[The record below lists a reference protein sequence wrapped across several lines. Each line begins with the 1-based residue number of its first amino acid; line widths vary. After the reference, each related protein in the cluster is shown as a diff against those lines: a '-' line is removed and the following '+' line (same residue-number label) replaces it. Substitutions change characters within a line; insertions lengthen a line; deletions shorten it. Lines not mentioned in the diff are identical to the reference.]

1 MKKIIFDVEC
11 LPNCFIANLLNVD
24 TRNKVTLEISERKND
39 TDKFVKIFNKN
50 DRVFITY
57 NGIDYDGVLINFILM
72 NSNLFWEKLV
82 AELKRISDEI
92 INEKKYFF
100 KYRHDNFFNQIDLL
114 RMLFSKEL
122 RVGLKEMQ
130 VSMFYPNVLE
140 MNLDWNKPIAV
151 DKIDDLIYYCWNDV
165 DSTEW
170 IYMRSLD
177 ALSLRQDIE
186 KEFGLNCYSQDGMT
200 LGVNILAKEYCDET
214 GLTLADLKEFGTP
227 RESMDLKDIILPWI
241 EFSTPELQT
250 FLNDLK
256 TKTIVNTKG
265 DLAFEVEFDGMK
277 YGIGTGGIHS
287 RNKPTIYITNDE
299 YDLVDGDVD
308 LTQWVN

>member
-1 MKKIIFDVEC
+1 
-11 LPNCFIANLLNVD
+11 
-24 TRNKVTLEISERKND
+24 
-39 TDKFVKIFNKN
+39 
-50 DRVFITY
+50 
-57 NGIDYDGVLINFILM
+57 M
-72 NSNLFWEKLV
+72 NSSLSWDKLTL
-82 AELKRISDEI
+82 ELKRISDEI

-100 KYRHDNFFNQIDLL
+100 KYRNNNFFDQIDLL
-114 RMLFSKEL
+114 RMLYSKEL

-140 MNLDWNKPIAV
+140 MDIDWNLPISV

-170 IYMRSLD
+170 VYLRSLD
-177 ALSLRQDIE
+177 GLSLRQDIE

-200 LGVNILAKEYCDET
+200 LGVNILAKEYCDAV
-214 GLTLADLKEFGTP
+214 GLSVEDLKNLGTP

-241 EFSTPELQT
+241 EFSTPELQS
-250 FLNDLK
+250 FLDELK

-265 DLAFEVEFDGMK
+265 DLSFEVTFDGMV

-287 RNKPTIYITNDE
+287 RNKPTIYDTDDE

-308 LTQWVN
+308 SLYPATIINNHFVPEHLGEMFLKVYTGIRDRRIEAKKRRKEGKKFQTINETFKLSLNGELNIQNIVLFS